1 MKAEAIWGTWAVL
14 SNSDDQNMEI
24 CYTTQHTAIKQSS
37 GLTALRHS
45 LFEMTP
51 SQPQMPEYPRL

>member
-51 SQPQMPEYPRL
+51 SQP